1 MLRLIKQISARI
13 KKNSSSPV
21 EYSTVISNMEV
32 EGYGTISFAQWQHPK
47 EEPKKITKENI
58 DFYKRLGVE
67 GKVII
72 DVGTHTGDTTVPM
85 GIAAGNEGF
94 VIGLEPNRFV
104 FKVLKENIGLN
115 QSVANIDAF
124 CFAATDMDG
133 DYVFNYSDPS
143 FCNGGYLSEIENKS
157 HNHYYPLDVKGKNL
171 NSFLEINYSHKIAD
185 ISLIKIDAE
194 GYDKEIIKTISKI
207 IREQKPVLMVEC
219 YKKLNF
225 DEREELFDVLEK
237 LNYTLYRLHDFE
249 SLKGLKN
256 IGRKQMHLTKHFEI
270 LALHE
275 ESELNVGDN

>member
-1 MLRLIKQISARI
+1 MLRLIKQLSARI
-13 KKNSSSPV
+13 KKNSSAV

-47 EEPKKITKENI
+47 EEPKKVTKENI

-72 DVGTHTGDTTVPM
+72 DIGTHTGDTTVPM
-85 GIAAGNEGF
+85 GIAAGSDGL

-104 FKVLKENIGLN
+104 FKVLEENIRLN
-115 QSVANIDAF
+115 QSIANIDAF
-124 CFAATDMDG
+124 CFAATNEDG

-143 FCNGGYLSEIENKS
+143 FCNGGYLSEIENKN

-171 NSFLEINYSHKIAD
+171 SSFLEANYSNQIANL
-185 ISLIKIDAE
+185 SLIKIDAE

-207 IREQKPVLMVEC
+207 IKEQKPVLMVEC

-225 DEREELFDVLEK
+225 TEREELFDVLEK
-237 LNYTLYRLHDFE
+237 LDYKLYRLNDFE
-249 SLKGLKN
+249 SINDLKN
-256 IGRKQMHLTKHFEI
+256 INRKEMHLTKHFEI
-270 LALHE
+270 LALHI
-275 ESELNVGDN
+275 ESELNLVDH